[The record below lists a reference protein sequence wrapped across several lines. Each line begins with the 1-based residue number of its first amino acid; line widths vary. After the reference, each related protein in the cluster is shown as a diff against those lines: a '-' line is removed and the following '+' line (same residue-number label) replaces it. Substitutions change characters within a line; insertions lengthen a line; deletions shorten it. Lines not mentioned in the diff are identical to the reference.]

1 MTGEETALLRVS
13 EAGGETDLRTA
24 IGAAGTQSRGD
35 RSQTHAPGTPQALS
49 QETHWEPPLLDP
61 GVTPVGN
68 KDVILSV
75 HSDAS
80 RCIELTVAFAIG
92 AKADQKLSIMVKNLE
107 NKC

>member
-1 MTGEETALLRVS
+1 MRLAEGDPSPGRGLETHPHPIRGLPQPPRGTAVTGEETALLRVS

-61 GVTPVGN
+61 GVTPAGQPQ
-68 KDVILSV
+68 
-75 HSDAS
+75 
-80 RCIELTVAFAIG
+80 LTG
-92 AKADQKLSIMVKNLE
+92 PE
-107 NKC
+107 N